1 MLSEQP
7 LFINNKTGKTSL
19 KTNKSKMKKNKLTKK
34 P

>member
-7 LFINNKTGKTSL
+7 LFINKKTQL
-19 KTNKSKMKKNKLTKK
+19 KTNKSKMKKNKLAKK